1 LRRSASEQVAPN
13 RADAGFTLVEALAAL
28 AIAGVLLAVIAEFA
42 GRTLS
47 NWNRGQG
54 TIATMEMITRGLAR
68 METDLSAIVPMSP
81 PGSDG
86 TTTYFAGNASQMVFV
101 SATGF
106 ATGNRGVELL
116 HFSVDRDGDDTVV
129 VRTRGLVLNPPP
141 PFKDPVQ
148 IFRGRM
154 KVRFYYRDSEGR
166 IADAWNGRPDIPQAV
181 LVDVKSA
188 NDTAVFASAFT
199 VPIRV
204 NFSADCLAGNGG
216 APPGTEGGG
225 VRTSTEA
232 GADPDQPARQPSA
245 IHCGKVQAAAGAT
258 APPASSQ

>member
-1 LRRSASEQVAPN
+1 
-13 RADAGFTLVEALAAL
+13 LVEALAAL
-28 AIAGVLLAVIAEFA
+28 AIAGVLFAVVAEFA

-54 TIATMEMITRGLAR
+54 TIAAMEMITRGLAR

-86 TTTYFAGNASQMVFV
+86 TTTYFAGDASQMVFV

-116 HFSVDRDGDDTVV
+116 HFAIERDGDDAVV

-141 PFKDPVQ
+141 PFRDPVQ

-154 KVRFYYRDSEGR
+154 KVRFHYRDSEGR
-166 IADAWNGRPDIPQAV
+166 IVDAWSGRPDIPQAV
-181 LVDVKSA
+181 LVDVRSE

-204 NFSADCLAGNGG
+204 NFSADCLVGNSR
-216 APPGTEGGG
+216 APASTEGGAS
-225 VRTSTEA
+225 RANNEA
-232 GADPDQPARQPSA
+232 GRDAGQAATLPPARCDKALASGNTP
-245 IHCGKVQAAAGAT
+245 GAAAQ
-258 APPASSQ
+258 PYSSQ